1 MAPPPW
7 LPFAAS
13 SAAQLEG
20 DRNGAGSDQSPQPH
34 GSRSLPKCRSAF
46 GRQRRSGAKP
56 CRAPRRPQD
65 DSAKNLPADV
75 DLGPRHSTHAQ
86 GNAGGGEIA
95 SPAGPVATRAPG
107 TSRREHD
114 DAIPGLP
121 DGRPVGAALASAIV
135 GARGAG
141 LRLRRGAVVPGVG
154 ILGPEPAPS
163 RLFPR
168 DLFAAVSAPPPG
180 IAMSAGAW
188 TEMRAVSS
196 VVSSFICAV
205 SSRQRL
211 ARTHARRVTVPCRP
225 AMRARPPPW
234 RRSCM
239 CSDSALAA
247 LGLD

>member
-1 MAPPPW
+1 MASLPW

-56 CRAPRRPQD
+56 CRAPEG
-65 DSAKNLPADV
+65 PADV
-75 DLGPRHSTHAQ
+75 DPGPRPSTHGQ

-114 DAIPGLP
+114 DAIPGLH
-121 DGRPVGAALASAIV
+121 DGRPAGAALASAIV

-141 LRLRRGAVVPGVG
+141 LPAARCRCAGRRHPWTGTCPIPAVSPG
-154 ILGPEPAPS
+154 I
-163 RLFPR
+163 F
-168 DLFAAVSAPPPG
+168 FAAVSAPPPG

-188 TEMRAVSS
+188 TEMSAVSS
-196 VVSSFICAV
+196 LVSSFICAV

-211 ARTHARRVTVPCRP
+211 ARTRARRATVPCRP

-234 RRSCM
+234 RRGAAVM

-247 LGLD
+247 LGPD